1 MDTGRESQMDQLD
14 LSPGYN
20 LPVASL
26 AVAGYSSAG
35 GH

>member
-1 MDTGRESQMDQLD
+1 MQTGAESQMDQLD

-26 AVAGYSSAG
+26 AAAGHSLAG
-35 GH
+35 CH